1 MRGLCARCGKSAHCL
16 RWGAERHREPDY
28 QVAVVETAADRAVD
42 PQQLADRLT
51 QNGFPTQLRTAASD
65 GRAAAGLTDWLNR
78 KQQENRDQTWRL
90 AIALTL
96 LALSTVGHLHHF
108 GWVAVPV
115 LSNLWFHFALATAVL
130 LFPAREIL
138 VDGWQGARHGNPNMN
153 TLVAL
158 GALSAYGAS
167 VVALLFPHLGWECF
181 FDEPVMLLSFILLG
195 RTLEQRARF
204 RATDALRSLIACN
217 RLRRG

>member
-1 MRGLCARCGKSAHCL
+1 MVKAPTPSADVQAAPQEAITTQSWVLDVGGMKCAGCVRAVENQLTACDGVQSATVNL
-16 RWGAERHREPDY
+16 ITE
-28 QVAVVETAADRAVD
+28 VAVVETAADRAVD

-181 FDEPVMLLSFILLG
+181 F
-195 RTLEQRARF
+195 
-204 RATDALRSLIACN
+204 
-217 RLRRG
+217 

>member
-1 MRGLCARCGKSAHCL
+1 VEKQLTACEGVLSANVNL
-16 RWGAERHREPDY
+16 VTE
-28 QVAVVETAADRAVD
+28 VAVVETAAEPKVD
-42 PQQLADRLT
+42 PDALADRLT
-51 QNGFPTQLRTAASD
+51 QAGFPSQLRVQSGGASGAD
-65 GRAAAGLTDWLNR
+65 AGLTDWLAR
-78 KQQENRDQTWRL
+78 KEQENRNQTRRL

-96 LALSTVGHLHHF
+96 LALSTLGHLKHF
-108 GWVAVPV
+108 GWVTLPV
-115 LSNLWFHFALATAVL
+115 VSDLWFHFLLATGVL

-138 VDGWQGARHGNPNMN
+138 IDGWQGARHRNPNMN

-167 VVALLFPHLGWECF
+167 VVALLFPQLGWECF

-204 RATDALRSLIACN
+204 RATDAL
-217 RLRRG
+217 